1 MRDAISIIGMDLLY
15 NNKPTK
21 IHSIEFIPRSGKIY
35 ITLLT
40 EDSMYVNVP
49 YREVYRMIK
58 KQICRL

>member
-1 MRDAISIIGMDLLY
+1 MDLLY